1 MPRFAFRIEY
11 HGGRFAGWQRQDGQ
25 DSVQAALEAALA
37 RLEPRGPAVVGAG
50 RTDAGVHALEQVV
63 HFDAPARRPLSAWVR
78 GVNTLL
84 PRSIAVRWAHETA
97 LAFHARYS
105 ARGRAYAYLLRNCPQ
120 RPGLHHAHLGWHH
133 HPLDVERMRE
143 AARILLG
150 THDFSAFR
158 AAECQARSPVKEL
171 RRAGIERHGD
181 LIVFEFAADAFLHHM
196 VRNMVGCLVQVGNGS
211 RSPAWLRE
219 VLEGRDRERAA
230 PTFPATGLYL
240 TAVEYDPVWGLPV
253 RAPVAGEPLRALGL
267 PALMAQ

>member
-1 MPRFAFRIEY
+1 MRIALGIEY
-11 HGGRFAGWQRQDGQ
+11 DGSGFCGWQTQPSGCGVQDAL
-25 DSVQAALEAALA
+25 DAALSQIAAA
-37 RLEPRGPAVVGAG
+37 PVASQCAG
-50 RTDAGVHALEQVV
+50 RTDAGVHALQQVA
-63 HFDAPARRPLSAWVR
+63 HFDTPAQRPLSAWVR

-84 PRSIAVRWAHETA
+84 PRSIAVRWAREMA
-97 LAFHARYS
+97 PAFHARFS
-105 ARGRAYAYLLRNCPQ
+105 ACGRAYAYLLRNRAQ

-133 HPLDVERMRE
+133 RPLDVERMRE
-143 AARILLG
+143 AARALLG

-171 RRAGIERHGD
+171 RRAGIERHDD

-211 RSPAWLRE
+211 RPPEWLRE

-230 PTFPATGLYL
+230 PTFPAAGLYL

-253 RAPVAGEPLRALGL
+253 RAPVAGELLRAVGL
-267 PALMAQ
+267 PALVAE